1 MLGLCWQVIGYT
13 VEVPW
18 SQWYVDIN
26 VAWSTRIGDNQR
38 EIVEYIQLV
47 NQYLWFS
54 LGAVCMAA
62 LIYGWFKAMSSQGD
76 ENKTKSAITIMINA
90 TIGVMIAISSYSLIR
105 IIVNLF

>member
-1 MLGLCWQVIGYT
+1 
-13 VEVPW
+13 
-18 SQWYVDIN
+18 
-26 VAWSTRIGDNQR
+26 
-38 EIVEYIQLV
+38 
-47 NQYLWFS
+47 
-54 LGAVCMAA
+54 MAA